1 MAETTNPAP
10 RAYLLGSELR
20 HARTQARMT
29 MRDLAARLDLSHSV
43 IVRWE
48 NGSRVPSSDS
58 VSAMCAV
65 LGLSG
70 AERDRLAEM
79 AREAANEPVNT
90 VSVGSTGEQ
99 DQLAALLEYERNA
112 VTITNVSSVL
122 MPGLTQTSDYVR
134 AIVGTESHDVDKWV
148 NMRLG
153 RKDTITR
160 RRDPAHYVAFLL
172 EAVLHQQIG
181 DRETHIDQLHHLSEL
196 GQRDNVEIR
205 VIPATAGWTP
215 AHTGPFVLLEFA
227 KADPVVHLEHHRSSA
242 TLRDSDDVTA
252 YLEARDL
259 LAKTA
264 MTPEDSIEHIA
275 AVANRLENT
284 A

>member
-20 HARTQARMT
+20 YARTQAHMT
-29 MRDLAARLDLSHSV
+29 MRDLAERLDLSHSV

-58 VSAMCAV
+58 VSAVCAV
-65 LGLSG
+65 LGLSSS
-70 AERDRLAEM
+70 ERDRLAEM
-79 AREAANEPVNT
+79 AREAAAEPANS

-112 VTITNVSSVL
+112 SAITDVAPVL

-134 AIVGTESHDVDKWV
+134 AIVGTENGDLDKWV

-153 RKDTITR
+153 RKDIITR
-160 RRDPAHYVAFLL
+160 RRNPTHYVAFLL
-172 EAVLHQQIG
+172 EVVLHQQIG
-181 DRETHIDQLHHLSEL
+181 DRETHIDQLHHLIEL
-196 GQRDNVEIR
+196 GKCDNVEIR
-205 VIPATAGWTP
+205 VIPTTAGWTP
-215 AHTGPFVLLEFA
+215 AHTGPFVLLEFDR
-227 KADPVVHLEHHRSSA
+227 ADPVVHLEHHRSSA
-242 TLRDSDDVTA
+242 TLRDKDDVTA
-252 YLEARDL
+252 YLEARDH
-259 LAKTA
+259 LARAA
-264 MTPEDSIEHIA
+264 MTPEDSIGHIA
-275 AVANRLENT
+275 AVVNRLENT